1 MKWVGRVSLTR
12 SAGVVA
18 SCPACRG
25 QPHDRADGAY
35 QQAGAL
41 ELLHPANGVRL
52 PPVYSGHNGF
62 WYWGP
67 PPDFATDAV
76 VVGDF
81 SPELLSTSYAR
92 CEVRSTVT
100 SPAGVSNDLTGIP
113 VRWCTGRLRP
123 WSELWP
129 EFQRLA

>member
-1 MKWVGRVSLTR
+1 MLTD
-12 SAGVVA
+12 AF
-18 SCPACRG
+18 
-25 QPHDRADGAY
+25 

-41 ELLHPANGVRL
+41 ELLRPANGVRL

-81 SPELLSTSYAR
+81 SRELLSTSYAG
-92 CEVRSTVT
+92 CEVRRTVA
-100 SPAGVSNDLTGIP
+100 SPLGVSNDLTGIP
-113 VRWCTGRLRP
+113 VRWCAGRLRP
-123 WSELWP
+123 WSQLWP
-129 EFQRLA
+129 ELQVFA